1 MLILTNTTC
10 HCRRK
15 TLRLF
20 DVVFDVYLRRFRRG
34 SRESLHQNLTSSLY
48 WKGNFWRNHLSKKL
62 KIRKVKIK
70 IFLKRGVGTIT
81 ACCCCMLLTWP
92 VGQFQF
98 LKENWKLK
106 KKNWHIF
113 VKVAQSD
120 CRSGQCDWFR
130 RQLGKSSL
138 WYKGLRYSRQA
149 RLYLVSSIL
158 WWDIHYKFTAQV
170 IRGFVFC
177 NKERCWCIEVKCT
190 TNT

>member
-48 WKGNFWRNHLSKKL
+48 WKGNFWR
-62 KIRKVKIK
+62 
-70 IFLKRGVGTIT
+70 TIT

-106 KKNWHIF
+106 KKIWHIF